1 MCRSMIRYRIQ
12 SRLWMAIALAL
23 ALALAACS
31 RQADSPEAEVRALV
45 ARAQAAAE
53 ARNVRDLRALIA
65 EEYVDARGHDRKAV
79 ENLIRLHVLR
89 NQSVHL
95 FTRIRGVT
103 FPEPNRATV
112 SVAAA
117 MAGRPVARVDDLAGL
132 TADLYRFDLELVR
145 HGRGEWR
152 VSGAAWAPARLEDF
166 W

>member
-1 MCRSMIRYRIQ
+1 MIG
-12 SRLWMAIALAL
+12 ALVL
-23 ALALAACS
+23 VACS
-31 RQADSPEAEVRALV
+31 PPADSPEAEVRALV

-65 EEYVDARGHDRKAV
+65 EEYVDAHGHDRKAV

-95 FTRIRGVT
+95 LTRIRGVT
-103 FPEPNRATV
+103 FPEPDRATV

-117 MAGRPVARVDDLAGL
+117 MAGRPVARPDDLVGL
-132 TADLYRFDLELVR
+132 TADLYRFDLELIR
-145 HGRGEWR
+145 DRGEWR
-152 VSGAAWAPARLEDF
+152 VSSAAWAPARLEDF

>member
-1 MCRSMIRYRIQ
+1 MWRSIARYRI
-12 SRLWMAIALAL
+12 RVLWMIGALVL
-23 ALALAACS
+23 VACS
-31 RQADSPEAEVRALV
+31 PPADSPEAEVRALV

-65 EEYVDARGHDRKAV
+65 EEYVDAHGHDRKAV

-95 FTRIRGVT
+95 LTRVRGVT
-103 FPEPNRATV
+103 FPEPDRATV

-117 MAGRPVARVDDLAGL
+117 MAGRPVARADDLVGL
-132 TADLYRFDLELVR
+132 TADLYRFDLELIR
-145 HGRGEWR
+145 DRGEWR
-152 VSGAAWAPARLEDF
+152 VSSAAWAPARLEDF

>member
-1 MCRSMIRYRIQ
+1 MT
-12 SRLWMAIALAL
+12 LWMTLWMIA

-31 RQADSPEAEVRALV
+31 PPADSPEAEVRALV
-45 ARAQAAAE
+45 AQAQAAAE
-53 ARNVRDLRALIA
+53 ARNVRDLRGLIA
-65 EEYVDARGHDRKAV
+65 DEYADAQGHDRKAV
-79 ENLIRLHVLR
+79 ENLIRLQVLR

-95 FTRIRGVT
+95 FTRIRDIT
-103 FPEPNRATV
+103 FPEPDRATV

-117 MAGRPVARVDDLAGL
+117 LAGRPVARADDLVGL

-145 HGRGEWR
+145 QDGGEWR

>member
-1 MCRSMIRYRIQ
+1 
-12 SRLWMAIALAL
+12 MAIALV
-23 ALALAACS
+23 LAACS
-31 RQADSPEAEVRALV
+31 RPADSPEAEVRALV
-45 ARAQAAAE
+45 AQAQAAAE

-65 EEYVDARGHDRKAV
+65 DGYADAHGHDRKAV

-95 FTRIRGVT
+95 FTRIRDIT
-103 FPEPNRATV
+103 FSGPDRATV

-117 MAGRPVARVDDLAGL
+117 MAGRPVARADELVGL

-145 HGRGEWR
+145 QDGDEWR
-152 VSGAAWAPARLEDF
+152 VSSAAWAPARLEDF